1 MKHARTAHYLTG
13 KWSDVS
19 TRVEQNAP
27 ATLFIAPMKD
37 KLDHNSECRQTL
49 HVTIPRSQHHEPS
62 SIEAK
67 RKELANFVTYD
78 VYEIVDKPSNVKI
91 IGTQWVIVDKDIPG
105 KPEPVRKAR
114 LTMRGDQEETEEII
128 HSDSPTV
135 NSVNI
140 KLMLIEAV
148 RKGWKIS
155 SSDVTRAFLQTSK
168 INRDVYVYPPKEAGL
183 PRSKVWR
190 LKRPAYGLIDA
201 AHAFFINFGDS
212 LISLGCETS
221 KMDNATFYH
230 YSDGSKPG
238 DDKRNL
244 DGIVGSHIDDFL
256 EVSDETM
263 KRKVLDEVKKKF
275 TFGSHEDID
284 KTPFRYVGL
293 NLRKEDDNVIIDQD
307 HLVEQLEAPDMKEIS
322 SMKKEDKLPEKFQT
336 VFRSLVSKL
345 NMFSMTARPDIT
357 FDVKSLTTKYGKA
370 LKLDLMLATKLL
382 KKVKRMSTQITIPD
396 MGEVKDWILVAYSD
410 AATKKIDNAFS
421 VAGHVIFLVNSV
433 TNNSVPITWGSK
445 KIERVVN
452 SSLGAETIAV
462 TKIIGN
468 LYFIKESLKQMYG
481 TKAGDIP
488 CITLID
494 SKDLHEAVHNIKTT
508 QDKRLIG
515 DIIQIKQAIA
525 IDNLITE
532 LRLIPGDDM
541 LANCLTKGGQN
552 GTELIDVLRNGA
564 LYIPGGKQV
573 QSSMKIHSSTWRKLI
588 EAQSESF
595 QSIHD

>member
-1 MKHARTAHYLTG
+1 
-13 KWSDVS
+13 
-19 TRVEQNAP
+19 
-27 ATLFIAPMKD
+27 MKD
-37 KLDHNSECRQTL
+37 KLEHNSECRQTL

-256 EVSDETM
+256 EVSDENM